1 MSSLLHAT
9 FLHQLR
15 SLFGS
20 CTTIKLYF
28 QSVPSGEWFCPSC
41 RPKEVKVQS
50 PRKIRAM
57 IEDSDDEAADE
68 DEDDEEQEAERFVLS
83 YRWKT

>member
-9 FLHQLR
+9 FLHQLS
-15 SLFGS
+15 SLFS
-20 CTTIKLYF
+20 TRITIYLYF

-41 RPKEVKVQS
+41 RPKEVKIQS

-68 DEDDEEQEAERFVLS
+68 DDDVDEQEAERFVLS
-83 YRWKT
+83 YK

>member
-1 MSSLLHAT
+1 
-9 FLHQLR
+9 
-15 SLFGS
+15 
-20 CTTIKLYF
+20 
-28 QSVPSGEWFCPSC
+28 VPSGEWFCPSC

-68 DEDDEEQEAERFVLS
+68 DEDDEQEAERFVLS
-83 YRWKT
+83 YK